1 MMIKNVFKIGG
12 KKKRSI
18 STQTLE
24 AINARLKKLMAE
36 RNIENELQ
44 LAQASG
50 LHNTAIYRGFSGE
63 RPWNLDQLEI
73 IARRALK
80 VPLSA
85 LFQDPLVVPIVGTAK
100 DGHGPPQESITNPKP
115 IGYRAYQMDD
125 MTDLARLYCLEVA
138 DNSMTPILR
147 QGAHLIAQ
155 RDTADSIKQGDLVVF
170 WDSDDRTLIRQ
181 INFDGEHIVLKSL
194 TPEGADKVLPK
205 RYLAACDRIR
215 RIELPA

>member
-1 MMIKNVFKIGG
+1 MNG

-18 STQTLE
+18 SKGLLE
-24 AINARLKKLMAE
+24 VINARLKKLMTE

-44 LAQASG
+44 LAQATG

-73 IARRALK
+73 IARSLG
-80 VPLSA
+80 VSLCSI
-85 LFQDPLVVPIVGTAK
+85 LQEPLVVPIVGLATE
-100 DGHGPPQESITNPKP
+100 GQGPPQESIMHPKP
-115 IGYRAYQMDD
+115 ISYLDYQIND
-125 MTDLARLYCLEVA
+125 MSNLAKLYALEVA
-138 DNSMTPILR
+138 DNSMVPILR

-170 WDSDDRTLIRQ
+170 WDTNDKTLIRQ
-181 INFDGEHIVLKSL
+181 IKFDGDHIILRSL
-194 TPEGADKVLPK
+194 TAGGPGKEFSK